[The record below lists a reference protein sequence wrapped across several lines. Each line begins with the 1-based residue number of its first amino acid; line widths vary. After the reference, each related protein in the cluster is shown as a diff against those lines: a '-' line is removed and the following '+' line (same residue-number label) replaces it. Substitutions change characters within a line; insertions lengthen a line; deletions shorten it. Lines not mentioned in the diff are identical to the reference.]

1 MPWEA
6 SEVEDHAGRGPE
18 AVEIIGFGLEAQ
30 ADAAISGDAAQA
42 DVLGADFHAQAV
54 HPVLAVRPAALAVHP
69 LIAGRREDHAAFPGP
84 RAEAS
89 LHAIFPVDVAE
100 TLGRIALDADEDGA
114 ERHVDARDA
123 ADDRAVHDRLARNA
137 AEFGAPVEAVIA
149 AQYADIGFD
158 AEGLGA
164 VGSGFLLRRRDR
176 GQGRNQCGRN
186 EIFLHEE
193 SLFQFRRL
201 ACRRG

>member
-1 MPWEA
+1 MIRRPPRSTRTDTLFPYTTLFRSWEA

-100 TLGRIALDADEDGA
+100 TLGRIALEIGRA
-114 ERHVDARDA
+114 HV
-123 ADDRAVHDRLARNA
+123 
-137 AEFGAPVEAVIA
+137 
-149 AQYADIGFD
+149 
-158 AEGLGA
+158 
-164 VGSGFLLRRRDR
+164 
-176 GQGRNQCGRN
+176 
-186 EIFLHEE
+186 
-193 SLFQFRRL
+193 
-201 ACRRG
+201 

>member
-1 MPWEA
+1 M
-6 SEVEDHAGRGPE
+6 R
-18 AVEIIGFGLEAQ
+18 
-30 ADAAISGDAAQA
+30 ISDWRSDVCSSDLA

-123 ADDRAVHDRLARNA
+123 ADRSEDHTSAL
-137 AEFGAPVEAVIA
+137 
-149 AQYADIGFD
+149 Q
-158 AEGLGA
+158 
-164 VGSGFLLRRRDR
+164 
-176 GQGRNQCGRN
+176 
-186 EIFLHEE
+186 
-193 SLFQFRRL
+193 SLMRI
-201 ACRRG
+201 